1 MCEYYDE
8 DGKANP
14 RLLSQTQA
22 ALAGSVAFVDS
33 TMTEYGAPPMWWDG
47 APASEGV
54 WKKNDAT
61 HEFEDP
67 FFALLTPILLDS
79 YSSTR

>member
-22 ALAGSVAFVDS
+22 ALAGSVAFVDR
-33 TMTEYGAPPMWWDG
+33 TMTEYGAPPMWSRL
-47 APASEGV
+47 PRREFE
-54 WKKNDAT
+54 KKNDAT

>member
-1 MCEYYDE
+1 
-8 DGKANP
+8 
-14 RLLSQTQA
+14 
-22 ALAGSVAFVDS
+22 
-33 TMTEYGAPPMWWDG
+33 MTEYMARRRCDEMARLPRR
-47 APASEGV
+47 EFE
-54 WKKNDAT
+54 KKWRDT